1 MANANGWGDGAS
13 NNNIGWG
20 KGADNA
26 IGWGAIHADSYAGLT
41 DIVGTAA
48 VDADAQAFITAAAIT
63 DPTQQ
68 AAINT
73 LVVDLKGYSIWTK
86 MKALY
91 PFVGGT
97 AVTHKWNL
105 KNPLDTDAAFRVLW
119 SGGVTHSSNGVQ
131 FGGVNGWGNTYYNL
145 SANASLNSHSISFY
159 SRTTGTSSL
168 QCEIGVAGG
177 IFDGGSGIF
186 ARFSGVTYYRVNNQ
200 ATYITAVDT
209 DSRAFY
215 LANRTA
221 SNIVNGWRNSTKVA
235 TGTTVSY
242 TPLVNGNYAIGSLND
257 NGVINYPSA
266 KQCAFA
272 SIGDGLTDAEAANFY
287 TAVQAF
293 QTTLGRQV

>member
-1 MANANGWGDGAS
+1 MP
-13 NNNIGWG
+13 
-20 KGADNA
+20 K
-26 IGWGAIHADSYAGLT
+26 
-41 DIVGTAA
+41 TAF
-48 VDADAQAFITAAAIT
+48 DADAQAFITAAGIT
-63 DPTQQ
+63 DNTQKN
-68 AAINT
+68 AINT
-73 LVVDLKGYSIWTK
+73 LVIDLKGYSIWTK
-86 MKALY
+86 MKAIY
-91 PFVGGT
+91 PIVGGT
-97 AVTHKWNL
+97 ASTHKFNL
-105 KNPLDTDAAFRVLW
+105 KDPRDLDAAFRIFW
-119 SGGVTHSSNGVQ
+119 NGGVTHSSNGVQ

-168 QCEIGVAGG
+168 QCEIGVGGG
-177 IFDGGSGIF
+177 IYDGGSGIF
-186 ARFSGVTYYRVNNQ
+186 ARFSGVTYYRVNSQ
-200 ATYITAVDT
+200 AAYVTASDA

-242 TPLVNGNYAIGSLND
+242 PPLVNGNYAIGSLND
-257 NGVINYPSA
+257 NGLINYPSA

-272 SIGDGLTDAEAANFY
+272 SIGDGLTDTDAANLY